1 MPPRKPVPDALSE
14 LSDPRQRLLME
25 AARLFAAQGFDAV
38 TTREICA
45 AAGVNPGAIH
55 YHFGDKDGLYREVL
69 REPIAQMSA
78 QFLGFDDPALSLE
91 QALHRFL
98 APFVLMAGDDDDA
111 GPMRLFLREML
122 DPSEAFTQTVAQNV
136 GPHHHALVR
145 VLARHAGAEQGSEP
159 DTALHQL
166 AYGIV
171 AMAHDY
177 CLSRPFIDAVTPGL
191 LADDPQRTAL
201 HERLVRWGVA
211 LVHHE
216 RERRQAARPAA

>member
-1 MPPRKPVPDALSE
+1 MPPRKPAAPDLPEAT
-14 LSDPRQRLLME
+14 DPRQRLLLE
-25 AARLFAAQGFDAV
+25 AARLFAAQGFDVV

-78 QFLGFDDPALSLE
+78 QFIGFDDPDLSLE

-98 APFVLMAGDDDDA
+98 APFVLMGADDDQ
-111 GPMRLFLREML
+111 GPMRLFLREL
-122 DPSEAFTQTVAQNV
+122 LNPSAAFTETVAQNV

-145 VLARHAGAEQGSEP
+145 VLARHAGAAAP

-191 LADDPQRTAL
+191 LAADPERKAL
-201 HERLVRWGVA
+201 HERLVGWGVA
-211 LVHHE
+211 LVEHE
-216 RERRQAARPAA
+216 RQRRTA